1 MWRLEA
7 VVVDAVGGMLILGW
21 VVEAV
26 VNNTVGGFT

>member
-7 VVVDAVGGMLILGW
+7 VVDAVGGVLILGW

-26 VNNTVGGFT
+26 VNNTVGWFT